1 MLKPICKIKITQTP
15 TEDLPNRN
23 SVFEFNFVNNIEAES
38 SWKNLTDTAKIKF
51 PKNVFIKYADGSS
64 RKLSLKDRPQFISG
78 RQSNN
83 DNPFVLR
90 GDKIEIQASYI
101 YIDRNGKEILPDP
114 DVIFSGYVVKVLN
127 KMPIELDCEDN
138 MYALKQIFLDK
149 MSWAAADISDVITY
163 ILKGTNFSFT
173 TGGATMTLGNFRI
186 ENQTPAEVLE
196 YLRKTFHLESFFR
209 GDVLH
214 CSPFVYYP
222 DTNNNPP
229 HLLKFQ
235 KNIISDEMQ
244 YTRAD
249 DVKVGVKAYSINKAE
264 LATQT
269 FDGRM
274 KNKATRL
281 EVFAYKDN
289 KGNVQYKDLTG
300 GVKAGIDEGSFGNVV
315 TLFYADGNT
324 LDGLKQFAKA
334 RLNRLYYEGFRG
346 TFTTFGLPFI
356 QHGDQVQFVDN
367 VLPER
372 NGTYF
377 VKSVSR
383 SYGMGGYRQ
392 KVEIDL
398 RIDGVLNQQDL
409 DNGI

>member
-1 MLKPICKIKITQTP
+1 MLRPICQIKITQQP
-15 TEDLPNRN
+15 TADLQNRN
-23 SVFEFNFVNNIEAES
+23 AVFTFNFANEIEVNS
-38 SWKNLTDTAKIKF
+38 SWKNLTDTAKIKL
-51 PKNVFIKYADGSS
+51 PKNVFIKHPDGS
-64 RKLSLKDRPQFISG
+64 KTSLKDTNKFING
-78 RQSNN
+78 RQPNQQN
-83 DNPFVLR
+83 AAFFR

-101 YIDRNGKEILPDP
+101 YINRNGKEILPDP
-114 DVIFSGYVVKVLN
+114 DVIFTGYITKVIN
-127 KMPIELDCEDN
+127 KMPIELVCEDN

-163 ILKGTNFSFT
+163 ILKDTNFSFT

-196 YLRKTFHLESFFR
+196 YLRKTFHIESFFR

-222 DTNNNPP
+222 DINNNPP
-229 HLLKFQ
+229 HLLLFQ

-249 DVKVGVKAYSINKAE
+249 DVKIGVKAYSISKQE
-264 LATQT
+264 LSTQT

-281 EVFAYKDN
+281 EIFATKDN
-289 KGNVQYKDLTG
+289 KGNVIFKDLTG
-300 GVKAGIDEGSFGNVV
+300 GVKAGIDEGSFGSVV
-315 TLFYADGNT
+315 TLFYSDGNT

-346 TFTTFGLPFI
+346 SFTTFGLPFI
-356 QHGDQVQFVDN
+356 EHGDQVQFQDN

-377 VKSVSR
+377 VKSVTR
-383 SYGMGGYRQ
+383 NYGMAGYRQ

-398 RIDGVLNQQDL
+398 RIDGVLNNSDL
-409 DNGI
+409 QNGI